1 MSEQSNKNNGF
12 VRTLIVFFCL
22 MLVAM
27 VFYNYFCVAP
37 EGEINSGII
46 TLISILLVL
55 VLSESFDNFSVG
67 KLISV
72 TREVKK
78 KEGAVKEL
86 EQKNTALLNQLIT
99 ISNSQ
104 KQEQNHTNVYGDYH
118 ETPQQQKAN
127 NQKIE
132 QKEKENENEVKK
144 LLDRIGDSIVINEYE
159 EHIKRDL
166 KARNLDC
173 ENDTAKVLIKH
184 LAGTQIS
191 LNFEALNQDI
201 FTSQIELLRILNDAI
216 PDGKAPVFV
225 DEFAQNII
233 IKNSDVLK
241 EWTPKSYLEYL
252 YSKQLI
258 VNEESNVRIT
268 NIGVEYLSWLV
279 KSGRSR
285 SSSL

>member
-12 VRTLIVFFCL
+12 VRTLIVLFCL

-37 EGEINSGII
+37 KGEINTGII
-46 TLISILLVL
+46 SLISILLVL
-55 VLSESFDNFSVG
+55 VLSESFDNFSIG

-127 NQKIE
+127 NQKTE
-132 QKEKENENEVKK
+132 LRENEDEVKK

-159 EHIKRDL
+159 DHIKRDL
-166 KARNLDC
+166 EARDLDC
-173 ENDTAKVLIKH
+173 DSDTAKILIKH

-216 PDGKAPVFV
+216 PDGKPPAFV

-241 EWTPKSYLEYL
+241 EWTPESYLEYL
-252 YSKQLI
+252 YAKQLI
-258 VNEESNVRIT
+258 VNEENNIRIT

-285 SSSL
+285 SNSL